1 MTISI
6 RTISALLATVL
17 ASASLQADSDSAQTS
32 LDDLYYEALSTL
44 HSQGENADSK
54 VLTVE
59 NEAGRQLSVV
69 LPANLTD
76 AQIARLIEREAFVLR
91 F

>member
-6 RTISALLATVL
+6 RTISAVLATVL
-17 ASASLQADSDSAQTS
+17 ASASLQADSVKSSSWA
-32 LDDLYYEALSTL
+32 DLYSDALSTL
-44 HSQGENADSK
+44 HSQSDSAESE

-59 NEAGRQLSVV
+59 NEVGRQLSVV

>member
-32 LDDLYYEALSTL
+32 LDDLYSEALSTL
-44 HSQGENADSK
+44 HNQGENASE

-69 LPANLTD
+69 IPANLTD

>member
-32 LDDLYYEALSTL
+32 LDDLYSEALSTL
-44 HSQGENADSK
+44 HSQGENASE

-69 LPANLTD
+69 TPANLTD

>member
-32 LDDLYYEALSTL
+32 LDDLYSEALSTL
-44 HSQGENADSK
+44 HSQGENASE

-69 LPANLTD
+69 IPANLTD

>member
-6 RTISALLATVL
+6 RTISALLATAL

-32 LDDLYYEALSTL
+32 LDDLYSEALSTL
-44 HSQGENADSK
+44 HSQGENASE

-69 LPANLTD
+69 MPANLTD